1 MTQNKEIRM
10 HPKCRVIRFLPLVLA
25 IAVFAP
31 TARAERK
38 FYYYNAANG
47 NPITTAG
54 NWTDPSTGSKLSS
67 IVVAEDYWIK
77 GAKQGRTYEN
87 TGALSWGELNIG
99 SPSVAPDDWLADK
112 TWWGSTSGKLDVR
125 QHSSKYTFNVSNLI
139 WWNGDLY
146 TSSYDD
152 YYTLKGTYTI
162 RQADSGVSHRTYMN
176 KLCQY
181 ALFSATVRS
190 SDEDVNAAD
199 AVWTFSAD
207 ASSTE
212 TRMLDGNSQFRMNG
226 DFSGYKGSFNV
237 TAAYQPFIIYN
248 GTIIGD
254 PNTANPAA
262 LKLGTNAALAFAA
275 EFEQGTTRGIQL
287 TGDCAYLMTWETLAN
302 AYTVS
307 YPISKADEAT
317 GQLVKLGPGAVT
329 IDGTYAAGPIAV
341 QAGTLVVGPNAKVT
355 TGQVI
360 DVSAGAKLQSY
371 LPLSKFTIT
380 GEGEVERLVET
391 LTVPFDPA
399 AEPKTTPV
407 ELDTLDTGLVQPIAL
422 SSSIPLPQHEA
433 LQLPVV
439 RYTGKETID
448 AEMFEDVTPKTSGLP
463 HTSLTVTDAED
474 ETGDKIVM
482 LNVFPVVVSRKNF
495 GASSSA
501 GNEGGYVTFNGI
513 EGETYWSD
521 SRSAHSDADY
531 LLTHN
536 VTKISSRAF
545 TGRSLTFG
553 ATSADQS
560 ILIRQNGSL
569 PSVIIYPKT
578 LISEQNDGS
587 SFYTTGGS
595 AFLVGEYGDAYT
607 LHLQNKYGSAMGQT
621 VFTAAL
627 SGAGTLKMSQNW
639 SIDAGDNKAYIQ
651 LTGNNSAFLGK
662 MTATGESSETKRLE
676 LRFNASRNFGGA
688 LDEFK
693 PDALTLSNLIFLRP
707 LATVTISNDVNR
719 GIYISNTAGFN
730 VPANIALTCQ
740 RPIKL
745 GAGGNI
751 YKIGAGTLELGGALT
766 LTDAASNKFI
776 VRAGTVCALSD
787 EAVAG
792 LTLTAT
798 NDFTVS
804 VSPRSTAVN
813 GFGSVALTGDA
824 DPKINVA
831 FDVANAEK
839 NTRYKLPICTVESDS
854 GLTEDSFV
862 VQKAKGYVCTLV
874 SETVDETKT
883 RWSLDCT
890 KTGLVL
896 IVQ

>member
-1 MTQNKEIRM
+1 MHLKEKSFHILSF
-10 HPKCRVIRFLPLVLA
+10 ILLAGVLA
-25 IAVFAP
+25 PSAQ
-31 TARAERK
+31 AERK
-38 FYYYNAANG
+38 FYYYNSSG
-47 NPITTAG
+47 NSILTAKY
-54 NWTDPSTGSKLSS
+54 WTDPSTGTALSS
-67 IVVAEDYWIK
+67 LPATGDYWIK
-77 GAKQGRTYEN
+77 SGSTKQGRTAEN
-87 TGALSWGELNIG
+87 SGAINWAELNIG
-99 SPSVAPDDWLADK
+99 SPSVAPDDWLEGI
-112 TWWGSTSGKLDVR
+112 TWWGLTTGRLDVR
-125 QHSSKYTFNVSNLI
+125 QHSSKYTFSVSNLI

-146 TSSYDD
+146 TSNYDD
-152 YYTLKGTYTI
+152 FHTLKGTYTI
-162 RQADSGVSHRTYMN
+162 RQADTGVSHRTYMN

-181 ALFSATVRS
+181 ALISATVKS
-190 SDEDVNAAD
+190 SDDDVNAAD
-199 AVWTFSAD
+199 AVWTFSAGTSST

-212 TRMLDGNSQFRMNG
+212 ARMLAGNSQFRMNG
-226 DFSGYKGSFNV
+226 DFSAYKGSFNV
-237 TAAYQPFIIYN
+237 TAAYQPFILYN

-254 PNTANPAA
+254 PNTANLAA

-302 AYTVS
+302 AYAVS
-307 YPISKADEAT
+307 YPISKAEGAI
-317 GQLVKLGPGAVT
+317 GQLVKLGPGTVT
-329 IDGTYAAGPIAV
+329 IDGAYAAGPIAV
-341 QAGTLVVGPNAKVT
+341 QEGTLVIGPDAT
-355 TGQVI
+355 ITAGQPI

-399 AEPKTTPV
+399 AEKKTTPV
-407 ELDTLDTGLVQPIAL
+407 ELDTLDVGLVQPIAL

-439 RYTGKETID
+439 RYTGKEAID
-448 AEMFEDVTPKTSGLP
+448 ADLFKDVTPKTSGLP
-463 HTSLTVTDAED
+463 RTSLAVTDAD
-474 ETGDKIVM
+474 DGTGDKIVV
-482 LNVFPVVVSRKNF
+482 LNVSPVVVSLKNF
-495 GASSSA
+495 GQSDSS

-513 EGETYWSD
+513 EGEEYWSD

-536 VTKISSRAF
+536 VTKISSQAF

-560 ILIRQNGSL
+560 ILIRHNGSL

-578 LISEQNDGS
+578 LISEQNNGS
-587 SFYTTGGS
+587 AYYTTSGS
-595 AFLVGEYGDAYT
+595 AFLVGEYGDDYT
-607 LHLQNKYGSAMGQT
+607 LHLQNKYGDAKGQT
-621 VFTAAL
+621 IFTAAL

-639 SIDAGDNKAYIQ
+639 GIDAGDGKAYIQ

-662 MTATGESSETKRLE
+662 MTATGVSSETKRLE

-693 PDALTLSNLIFLRP
+693 PDALTLSNLMFLRP

-751 YKIGAGTLELGGALT
+751 YKHGAGTLELGGALT
-766 LTDAASNKFI
+766 LTDAASNKLV
-776 VRAGTVCALSD
+776 VRAGTVSALSD

-824 DPKINVA
+824 DPKITVA
-831 FDVANAEK
+831 FDVASAEK
-839 NTRYKLPICTVESDS
+839 GANYKLPICTVASDS
-854 GLTEDSFV
+854 GLTADSFV
-862 VQKAKGYVCTLV
+862 VQPARGYVCTLV

-890 KTGLVL
+890 RTGLIMV
-896 IVQ
+896 VR